1 MASAPRVEGLVVPTS
16 EAQREAEAV
25 LTKLGPL
32 LKRRKAVRLSVE
44 SARGTRSERVLLPPL
59 ASDLLRQILEL
70 LASGNAISLLPVQ
83 SELTT
88 QEAADLVNVSRPYLI
103 KLLEEGRIPFRLV
116 GSHRRIKAT
125 DLLAF
130 KEKDDAER
138 RTAADELAR
147 AAQDLDLGY

>member
-1 MASAPRVEGLVVPTS
+1 MVPTS